1 MSKDKQN
8 NTNRMVALVMGIIGL
23 TLTIIPVP
31 QAFVNFKPNWVLL
44 LLIFLSIN
52 LPKQFNLGYS
62 FGFGLIIDVIK
73 GALLG
78 QHALAMTVIV
88 FMTTK
93 YHLQLRIFP
102 KFQLMAII
110 LIILFLYHF
119 ILFWINGVAG
129 ISTEIQDYW
138 GPVITSSIVWPI
150 TYEIMSRYFVY
161 ATPKKEV

>member
-8 NTNRMVALVMGIIGL
+8 NTNRMVALIMGMIGL
-23 TLTIIPVP
+23 TLTLIPVP
-31 QAFVNFKPNWVLL
+31 QAFVHFKPNWVLL

>member
-23 TLTIIPVP
+23 TLTIIPAP
-31 QAFVNFKPNWVLL
+31 QAFINFKPNWVLL

-52 LPKQFNLGYS
+52 LPKQFNLGYA
-62 FGFGLIIDVIK
+62 FVFGLIIDVIK

-119 ILFWINGVAG
+119 ISFWINGVAG

>member
-23 TLTIIPVP
+23 TFTIIPVP
-31 QAFVNFKPNWVLL
+31 QAFVDFKPNWILL
-44 LLIFLSIN
+44 FLIFLSIN
-52 LPKQFNLGYS
+52 LPKQFNLGYA
-62 FGFGLIIDVIK
+62 FVFGLIIDVIK
-73 GALLG
+73 GAFLG
-78 QHALAMTVIV
+78 QHALALTVII
-88 FMTTK
+88 FITTK

-102 KFQLMAII
+102 KLQLMAII
-110 LIILFLYHF
+110 MIFLVLYHF

-138 GPVITSSIVWPI
+138 GPMITSWIIWPI

>member
-31 QAFVNFKPNWVLL
+31 QAFSHFKPNWVLL

-138 GPVITSSIVWPI
+138 GPMIASGIIWPI

>member
-31 QAFVNFKPNWVLL
+31 QAFINFKPNWVLL

-62 FGFGLIIDVIK
+62 FSFGLIIDVIK

-119 ILFWINGVAG
+119 ILFWIDGVAG

>member
-93 YHLQLRIFP
+93 YHLQLRMKEIIFYSSS
-102 KFQLMAII
+102 KFILSKLPE
-110 LIILFLYHF
+110 LIISRLVFSKLNDFTCF
-119 ILFWINGVAG
+119 IKSLEFDMIFN
-129 ISTEIQDYW
+129 
-138 GPVITSSIVWPI
+138 
-150 TYEIMSRYFVY
+150 
-161 ATPKKEV
+161 

>member
-93 YHLQLRIFP
+93 YI
-102 KFQLMAII
+102 
-110 LIILFLYHF
+110 Y
-119 ILFWINGVAG
+119 N
-129 ISTEIQDYW
+129 
-138 GPVITSSIVWPI
+138 
-150 TYEIMSRYFVY
+150 
-161 ATPKKEV
+161 

>member
-23 TLTIIPVP
+23 TLTIIPAP
-31 QAFVNFKPNWVLL
+31 QAFINFKPNWVLL

-52 LPKQFNLGYS
+52 LPKQFNLGYA
-62 FGFGLIIDVIK
+62 FVFGLIIDVIK

>member
-8 NTNRMVALVMGIIGL
+8 NTNRMVALIMGMIGL
-23 TLTIIPVP
+23 TLTLIPVP
-31 QAFVNFKPNWVLL
+31 QAFVHFKPNWVLL

-52 LPKQFNLGYS
+52 LPKQFNLRYAFVFS
-62 FGFGLIIDVIK
+62 LIIDVIK
-73 GALLG
+73 GAFLG

-88 FMTTK
+88 FITTK

-110 LIILFLYHF
+110 LIFLVLYHF

-129 ISTEIQDYW
+129 IST
-138 GPVITSSIVWPI
+138 
-150 TYEIMSRYFVY
+150 
-161 ATPKKEV
+161 